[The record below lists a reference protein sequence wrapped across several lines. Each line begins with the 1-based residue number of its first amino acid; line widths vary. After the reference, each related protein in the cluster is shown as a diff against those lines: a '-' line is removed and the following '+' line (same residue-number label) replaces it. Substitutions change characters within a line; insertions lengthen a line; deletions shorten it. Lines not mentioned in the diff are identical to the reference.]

1 MGTKMCLYMR
11 KGEVKIIHFC
21 SSGGT

>member
-1 MGTKMCLYMR
+1 MYLYMR
-11 KGEVKIIHFC
+11 KGEVKIIHSC